1 MTYAFAIVLPLVA
14 SAIAQ
19 QYIPVPHYDPI
30 VVTTTVKPIVAP
42 TYVPYYDVK
51 PTTKKHIVV
60 PTYAP
65 IVVPTYA
72 PIVVPTYA
80 PIYDVKPTTT
90 MVASTDAPYYD
101 NIGASATSVPA
112 STTAPA
118 TTEKPVLK
126 ADNVNNR
133 KDAPSQYTASSSGLK
148 KAISGFVLAAA
159 GIALML

>member
-1 MTYAFAIVLPLVA
+1 
-14 SAIAQ
+14 
-19 QYIPVPHYDPI
+19 
-30 VVTTTVKPIVAP
+30 
-42 TYVPYYDVK
+42 
-51 PTTKKHIVV
+51 
-60 PTYAP
+60 
-65 IVVPTYA
+65 
-72 PIVVPTYA
+72 
-80 PIYDVKPTTT
+80 